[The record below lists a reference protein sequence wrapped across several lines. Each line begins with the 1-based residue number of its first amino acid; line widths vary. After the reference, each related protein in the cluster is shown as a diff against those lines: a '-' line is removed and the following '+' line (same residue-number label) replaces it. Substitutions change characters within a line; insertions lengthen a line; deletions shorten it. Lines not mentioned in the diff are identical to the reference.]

1 MSEKAKSENKPDA
14 LAAPAAQTLPFGGK
28 FAAIL
33 LLLVAAAAVVLA
45 VVKAYRS
52 CDLARNIPPWNCV
65 WSESTGLLRD
75 MEVYTFAAGGV
86 VLLWLALSV
95 AVFVW
100 RWADGLLFGGKWAI
114 VSLAA
119 IIVGESVI
127 TEFWQGYV
135 NSIGKVTDKLVWV
148 LLLWFVVSWRGK
160 SVMDWVTRSLQEAAE
175 KPVKAVKES
184 VDGAAQTMKTAADD
198 ITKGLHKTAEATAD
212 AAKKTIEG
220 AAQTMKT
227 AADDITKGL
236 HETAEAT
243 TEAAKKTAESITSS
257 VADISEKTAAS
268 VAKGVTGAYATM
280 GEHANTAVEVVSDT
294 AGAATD
300 KLKSVVGVGGDK
312 PTDSEDGKQAAED
325 TPETSAQEDKGIF
338 KRAQEWLSGSGKD
351 EEEAEM
357 PSVGKSPLH
366 EAAESGDADT
376 VKRLIE
382 EKTNPNQANDAGQSA
397 LHLAAKAGHA
407 DVVDVLVEAGADVA
421 ARDKDGNTA
430 EDVAK
435 KERGKGDAIAARLS
449 KADLAVRLSKAA
461 KG

>member
-1 MSEKAKSENKPDA
+1 MIVSEKAKHLNAPNAPD
-14 LAAPAAQTLPFGGK
+14 AQTLPFGGK
-28 FAAIL
+28 FAAVL
-33 LLLVAAAAVVLA
+33 LLLVAAAALILA
-45 VVKAYRS
+45 ALSVRCS
-52 CDLARNIPPWNCV
+52 FMSEIPLLGCSWK
-65 WSESTGLLRD
+65 ESTGD
-75 MEVYTFAAGGV
+75 GIKNAKAAVFAVGCV
-86 VLLWLALSV
+86 VFIWLALSV

-135 NSIGKVTDKLVWV
+135 NSFGKVTDKLVWV
-148 LLLWFVVSWRGK
+148 LLLWFVVAWRGK

-198 ITKGLHKTAEATAD
+198 ITKGLHENAEATAD
-212 AAKKTIEG
+212 AAKK
-220 AAQTMKT
+220 AV
-227 AADDITKGL
+227 
-236 HETAEAT
+236 
-243 TEAAKKTAESITSS
+243 ESITSS

-300 KLKSVVGVGGDK
+300 KLKSVVGMGGDK
-312 PTDSEDGKQAAED
+312 PADSEDDKQAEEDASETKAE
-325 TPETSAQEDKGIF
+325 EEGKGILQ
-338 KRAQEWLSGSGKD
+338 RAQEWLSGSD
-351 EEEAEM
+351 EDGEEL
-357 PSVGKSPLH
+357 PSIGKSPLH
-366 EAAESGDADT
+366 EAAESGDADA
-376 VKRLIE
+376 VKRLLDKE
-382 EKTNPNQANDAGQSA
+382 GNPNQTNDAGQSP

-407 DVVDVLVEAGADVA
+407 DVVDVLVGARADVA

-435 KERGKGDAIAARLS
+435 KERGKDDTIAAH
-449 KADLAVRLSKAA
+449 LSKAA

>member
-1 MSEKAKSENKPDA
+1 MSDKPKLENAQDA
-14 LAAPAAQTLPFGGK
+14 RAAQAASDAQHLPFGGK
-28 FAAIL
+28 FAAVL

-45 VVKAYRS
+45 ALSVKCAFVS
-52 CDLARNIPPWNCV
+52 EIPLLDCSWK
-65 WSESTGLLRD
+65 ESTGD
-75 MEVYTFAAGGV
+75 GIKNAKAAVFAVGCV
-86 VLLWLALSV
+86 VFIWLAVSV
-95 AVFVW
+95 AAFVW

-148 LLLWFVVSWRGK
+148 LLLWFIVAWRGK

-175 KPVKAVKES
+175 KPVNAIKES
-184 VDGAAQTMKTAADD
+184 V
-198 ITKGLHKTAEATAD
+198 
-212 AAKKTIEG
+212 EG
-220 AAQTMKT
+220 ATQTMKT

-243 TEAAKKTAESITSS
+243 ADAAKKTAESIKGF
-257 VADISEKTAAS
+257 SEETVAS
-268 VAKGVTGAYATM
+268 VAKNITGIYEAA
-280 GEHANTAVEVVSDT
+280 GNRATAVVDGVSDT
-294 AGAATD
+294 VDTAM
-300 KLKSVVGVGGDK
+300 KKVGIGGDK
-312 PTDSEDGKQAAED
+312 PADSEGDKQAEED
-325 TPETSAQEDKGIF
+325 APEENAKKEGTGFSG
-338 KRAQEWLSGSGKD
+338 WVSGLWPGSGKD
-351 EEEAEM
+351 EEEEEM

-366 EAAESGDADT
+366 EAAESGDADA

-407 DVVDVLVEAGADVA
+407 AVVDVLIGKGADVA

-435 KERGKGDAIAARLS
+435 KERGKDDAIAAH
-449 KADLAVRLSKAA
+449 LSKAA

>member
-1 MSEKAKSENKPDA
+1 MSDKTKHLNAPNAQDAQAKPA
-14 LAAPAAQTLPFGGK
+14 GQAAPDSLPFGGK
-28 FAAIL
+28 FAAVL

-135 NSIGKVTDKLVWV
+135 NSFGKVTDKLVWV
-148 LLLWFVVSWRGK
+148 LLLWFVVAWRGK

-243 TEAAKKTAESITSS
+243 TEAAKKTAESITNS

-294 AGAATD
+294 AGVATD
-300 KLKSVVGVGGDK
+300 KLKSVVGIGGDK
-312 PTDSEDGKQAAED
+312 SADSEDDKQAAED
-325 TPETSAQEDKGIF
+325 APETSAKKEGEGSWRRMLPD
-338 KRAQEWLSGSGKD
+338 WLPGSGKD
-351 EEEAEM
+351 EEEEEM

-376 VKRLIE
+376 VKRLLD
-382 EKTNPNQANDAGQSA
+382 EKGNPNQTNDAGQSA

-407 DVVDVLVEAGADVA
+407 GVVDVLIGKGADVA

-435 KERGKGDAIAARLS
+435 KERGKDDAIAARLS
-449 KADLAVRLSKAA
+449 KAA